1 MNINGVENEDKQE
14 PKYISISSGNKYM
27 GRGYQFLST
36 NNESIILSLTCNY
49 LSLGQFEL
57 ARSSILQLSLL
68 NLRRVSDILR
78 SIIYYGPPTSWQLSV
93 TVPTST
99 HFVLACIMEYES
111 FFGKDIII
119 ENNIIRRIEFDLLMV
134 QMITDN
140 FNLNAN
146 FDSMKNFRCF
156 YCSLINIFD
165 INVPELK
172 ILPKIVG
179 LPAYLSRFPSFSTN
193 INKVLQNYHFD
204 KVNREKYFSTKIINE
219 MFGCFVSRNYF
230 IQFVKLWTV
239 DFKKML
245 IFKSSTLE
253 FSSTLKSSLSMVNTS
268 LNWIILKNCILDL
281 VFFKENGE
289 PSMHSLATM
298 ISKGISTLQLE
309 CLFEKN
315 DLISDFSYENNSN
328 YYKSEPKEPEYLISV
343 VVAIFCIINL
353 FCRYDLSEEIF
364 SNFLID
370 QGEILKN
377 CEEICTNCV
386 LDSSILPDINHLFSK
401 NIFKQLNN
409 FEYIYLYFIKFDR
422 VKLFENN
429 TYKDYIGTLIDS
441 YLDQNLMLKLV
452 IMFDSCLFNTVFG
465 INNYFRIFSLP
476 KYSGCK
482 NNAILYPIIG
492 DEVSMEYEFYENPVF
507 WCEYLRYLKLSK
519 NKFEELPIVLMS
531 NLMNQIYT
539 WDSNFFEIVTKII
552 LCFPHLRAVC
562 IFLGINSDPIFNWE
576 LLKNL
581 WIPFRLE
588 QSSEHTYIENEA
600 LVYFLDEM
608 SRKHAISI
616 FISDELNSND
626 LFMIKNNSEKNTNSV
641 FKEIA
646 LKKSVIQYLFDS
658 FILHKQ
664 HKEINWKSLEEFISN
679 VISLP
684 LTAGVDISLLT
695 EERDCIKSY
704 LVQREVFEILDGK
717 GKSNFG
723 VNLQNISLDI
733 GNIQTN
739 CFHNELIYCFL
750 CRTFIYLKKN
760 GSELLYPSKHRFFNI
775 THLIYYLFIWSNRL
789 SSDYGIEILPIINK
803 LFERSVLMIELI
815 LFSHPYNIPDNL
827 IFPNN
832 LLIFTWWY
840 RSVISVPSRVF
851 NIGRSL
857 ISSKKD
863 SEYIQSMFYIRWVL
877 RKTYGNSPWHLDSLS
892 FESNCIV
899 NYDQNCTRS
908 NFSDILLSNSIL
920 TLKLLSIQNYEKSAE
935 IILDNNLSINVKLI
949 ALDGFVFNSLFEK
962 VTTLNSTNIKHIYN
976 LIKNISNQQLLVNEH
991 FYAEMSLI
999 SILDELFSHI
1009 GARYFHRES
1018 EIGWLLHIIPK
1029 LYLGFIILDFCISLG
1044 DSNSNNSSEL
1054 TEKAKCLIKENS
1066 NGLNC
1071 TYISIVET
1079 TLIRLSIFYQ
1089 TSITTS
1095 LTRYIM
1101 EIDTLP
1107 QQTSLIKTHLDRI
1120 HDKQVLT
1127 TALAQSLNQLS
1138 GFTQNKSPSEH
1149 LINVNQ
1155 KLEQC
1160 LFTNGN
1166 NSNYLCSVLYYI
1178 KSIIS
1183 ELFSNSDDYTA
1194 FPILALTPNEIIS
1207 YSFFQRKLLIASKQL
1222 SKIMKTNLISVIV
1235 KTLNCIHSSISM
1247 FELTESD
1254 TFDEIEFLYKEL
1266 FSFRETLTM
1275 VFYNILPHK
1284 NVQYNYYTWSF
1295 VVDKVDYN
1303 KKKEKITLPALKYRI
1318 WKYDIHRQLK
1328 SKLHDT
1334 NLENLSGFHLSNS
1347 LEYFNYLFKWLS
1359 IIEVFF
1365 FSNHNDLSTVIKLF
1379 NDRVGLVDYFSLI
1392 LPSIRI
1398 QTIDKVVLQT
1408 IKENL
1413 KNNETE
1419 SVKKLTNFKRI
1430 VKLNNPFNAYEL
1442 IFELQRVSDPHFT
1455 LSIIEIIHK
1464 VVNKNSVSW
1473 VKDSKSNS
1481 IKELVEDNVMF
1492 ILSIQKLFCIS
1503 FINNFG
1509 SDFDL
1514 WNKWCI
1520 LIREWMFTTG
1530 VLSLIG
1536 YLIEINLYEIAKL
1549 ISQELL
1555 LKVLEFNGDIEYT
1568 ENAINSIVHG
1578 GEFFDEIR
1586 NTAHSSNSSLVTYIS
1601 CTILN
1606 MQNCHNFQKHNFKTL
1621 NKGLVLKK
1629 SYNFENIVELLK
1641 SDKDVDEKY
1650 RIMDAYIHLNSSLL
1664 NINKINALKTILIS
1678 LKFVKDLG
1686 FDYVEVSWLFSPF
1699 LILRLA
1705 LITRRARLID
1715 VLERY
1720 IDIFLKSEDIL
1731 LSLIEES
1738 LGVVE
1743 NKHLITEKI
1752 MNSFVFGQADVNVC
1766 MQLFPMF
1773 GSEFELELNAR
1784 YIQSNSTDIH
1794 FTLQILSIVQKKRHV
1809 GGFLLKVSEKISK
1822 ELFNTLRQYILYYS
1836 LIRPK
1841 FGCKYSQLWLSEE
1854 GSLKIIP
1861 DNIHPFSK
1869 FLTARS
1875 KSLYTNNQQINTY
1888 KNRFI
1893 YESKIKFDK
1902 VQRENTRNVS
1912 KLRVLLRNL
1921 TILLTWGKDILRKSE
1936 FSIAIK
1942 NLSYLFEIW
1951 QRIPET
1957 IFSLNDVVFVTESI
1971 VRVLILSDQLN
1982 LVRDISRHILEP
1994 DDRLLEVGSEPIH
2007 SNIFSLVER
2016 SITFSRM
2023 ELCYSKSDCSN
2034 FISALDTNRSKN
2046 EMIMEIFCNR
2056 WGVSREQMVK
2066 IECKSVDAFGAI
2078 ENHILLKPDT
2088 INLNILLIVIA
2099 YCTWDQI
2106 QKRYLWR
2113 ENHILEFPITFL
2125 LKSNVLNQNLFEHLF
2140 ISSVKI
2146 RRAATNTLP
2155 DILSSCLNLSIGI
2168 ESDSDF
2174 FTISDN
2180 QLSLSYTTFFLER
2193 MTNLI
2198 KHNIFT
2204 RDSRENRI
2212 VKFIQVKQYNSII
2225 IYYEQ
2230 IDSIRKNTFQFD
2242 FINFLLQQKIPNH
2255 VLAINTC
2262 VKLNLWWEAVVYIL
2276 RWSFEFGSSR
2286 SRSLSMDKRRG
2297 HLEDEHNFE
2306 ALFFDLVLKR
2316 AHYTNQWNTL
2326 ISAIN
2331 DAAQFGG
2338 PRGTIA
2344 LKRCKHT
2351 IQRYLELNGALEM
2364 LYASFLTLPISGEVP
2379 HTLIGAIAIH
2389 LSLLSHIH
2397 FDSKRR
2403 TKSGMSRKGKQNVS
2417 VNYKKFENT
2426 EENSQIPHSL
2436 INFGKLNSLLIP
2448 FIADIPI
2455 FKMNLSPWGGLSLL
2469 SIQRII
2475 KLIDLQNSIVKF
2487 LLCDDTQ
2494 TSILSP
2500 NYKDRRDT
2508 VVKLFLNSEYSL
2520 AFRVS
2525 SALEMPL
2532 MEVLVQTTKELI
2544 VSYPENNHLSCFLDS
2559 MKHWLSEDDS
2569 DALITNAVN
2578 MWISEKK
2585 INLHSISELGKI
2597 GITELINKLSN
2608 PLGKREA
2615 FNVINPNK

>member
-1 MNINGVENEDKQE
+1 MNINGVDNEGKEE
-14 PKYISISSGNKYM
+14 PKYISISSGSKYM
-27 GRGYQFLST
+27 GGGYQFLSI
-36 NNESIILSLTCNY
+36 NNESILLSLTCNY
-49 LSLGQFEL
+49 LSLGQYEL

-78 SIIYYGPPTSWQLSV
+78 SIIYYGPPTNWQLSV

-119 ENNIIRRIEFDLLMV
+119 ENNIIRRVEFDLLMV

-140 FNLNAN
+140 FNLHTN

-179 LPAYLSRFPSFSTN
+179 LPPYLSRFPSFSTN

-204 KVNREKYFSTKIINE
+204 KVNQEKYFSTKIINE
-219 MFGCFVSRNYF
+219 MFGCFASRNYF
-230 IQFVKLWTV
+230 IQIVKLWTV

-281 VFFKENGE
+281 IFFRENGE

-315 DLISDFSYENNSN
+315 DLISDFSYENNSSN
-328 YYKSEPKEPEYLISV
+328 SYKSEPKEPEYLISV
-343 VVAIFCIINL
+343 VVAIFCVINL
-353 FCRYDLSEEIF
+353 FCRYGLSEEIF

-386 LDSSILPDINHLFSK
+386 LESSVLPDINHLFSK

-429 TYKDYIGTLIDS
+429 TYKDHIGTLVDS

-452 IMFDSCLFNTVFG
+452 IMFDSYLFNTVFG

-482 NNAILYPIIG
+482 NNVILYPIIG
-492 DEVSMEYEFYENPVF
+492 EDVSMKYEFYENPIF

-531 NLMNQIYT
+531 NLMNQMYT
-539 WDSNFFEIVTKII
+539 LDSNFFEIVTKII

-562 IFLGINSDPIFNWE
+562 IFLGINNDPIFNWE

-626 LFMIKNNSEKNTNSV
+626 LFMIKNNSEKNTNLV

-664 HKEINWKSLEEFISN
+664 HKEINWKSLEKFISN
-679 VISLP
+679 LISLP
-684 LTAGVDISLLT
+684 LTIGVDISLLT

-704 LVQREVFEILDGK
+704 LVQREIFEILDGK

-739 CFHNELIYCFL
+739 CFHNELMYCFL
-750 CRTFIYLKKN
+750 CRTFLYLKKN
-760 GSELLYPSKHRFFNI
+760 GSELLSPSKHRFFNI

-789 SSDYGIEILPIINK
+789 SSGYGIEILPIINK
-803 LFERSVLMIELI
+803 LFERNVLMIELI

-840 RSVISVPSRVF
+840 RYVISVPSRVF

-877 RKTYGNSPWHLDSLS
+877 RKTYGNSPWNLDSLS
-892 FESNCIV
+892 FESYCIV
-899 NYDQNCTRS
+899 NHDQNCTRH
-908 NFSDILLSNSIL
+908 NFSDILLSTSIL
-920 TLKLLSIQNYEKSAE
+920 TLKLLLIQNYEKSAE

-976 LIKNISNQQLLVNEH
+976 LIKNISNQQLSVNEH

-999 SILDELFSHI
+999 SILDELFSHV
-1009 GARYFHRES
+1009 GARYFHCES
-1018 EIGWLLHIIPK
+1018 DIGWLLYIIPK
-1029 LYLGFIILDFCISLG
+1029 IYLGFIILDFCISLG
-1044 DSNSNNSSEL
+1044 DSNSNNLSEL

-1101 EIDTLP
+1101 EIDTLS

-1120 HDKQVLT
+1120 HDRQVLT
-1127 TALAQSLNQLS
+1127 TALAQSLNHLS
-1138 GFTQNKSPSEH
+1138 GFTQNKSLSEH

-1183 ELFSNSDDYTA
+1183 ELFSNSDEYTA

-1235 KTLNCIHSSISM
+1235 KTLNCLHSSISM
-1247 FELTESD
+1247 FEVTESD

-1284 NVQYNYYTWSF
+1284 NVQYNYFTWSF
-1295 VVDKVDYN
+1295 VVDKEVDHN
-1303 KKKEKITLPALKYRI
+1303 KKKEKITLSALRYRI

-1365 FSNHNDLSTVIKLF
+1365 LSNHNDLSTVIKLF

-1392 LPSIRI
+1392 LPYIRI
-1398 QTIDKVVLQT
+1398 QTIDQVVFQT

-1419 SVKKLTNFKRI
+1419 SVMKLTNFKRI

-1442 IFELQRVSDPHFT
+1442 IFELQRVSDPRFT

-1464 VVNKNSVSW
+1464 VVNKNNVTW
-1473 VKDSKSNS
+1473 AKDSKSSS
-1481 IKELVEDNVMF
+1481 IKEFVEDNVMF
-1492 ILSIQKLFCIS
+1492 ILSIQKIFCIS

-1530 VLSLIG
+1530 VLSLISF
-1536 YLIEINLYEIAKL
+1536 LLEINLYEIAKL
-1549 ISQELL
+1549 ISQGLL
-1555 LKVLEFNGDIEYT
+1555 LKVLEFNGDIEFT
-1568 ENAINSIVHG
+1568 ENSINSIVHG
-1578 GEFFDEIR
+1578 GKFFDEIR
-1586 NTAHSSNSSLVTYIS
+1586 STAHSSNSSLVTYIN

-1606 MQNCHNFQKHNFKTL
+1606 IQNCHNFQKYNFKTL
-1621 NKGLVLKK
+1621 NKGSVLIT
-1629 SYNFENIVELLK
+1629 SHNFENIVKLLK
-1641 SDKDVDEKY
+1641 SEKEVDEKY

-1664 NINKINALKTILIS
+1664 NINKINAFKTILIS

-1686 FDYVEVSWLFSPF
+1686 FDDVQVSWLFSPF

-1705 LITRRARLID
+1705 MITRRARLID

-1720 IDIFLKSEDIL
+1720 IDMFLKSEDIL

-1738 LGVVE
+1738 LGVLE

-1752 MNSFVFGQADVNVC
+1752 MNSSVFGQADVNMC

-1773 GSEFELELNAR
+1773 GREFELDLNAR

-1809 GGFLLKVSEKISK
+1809 GVFLLKVSEKISN
-1822 ELFNTLRQYILYYS
+1822 ELFNTLRKYILYYS

-1854 GSLKIIP
+1854 GSLKITP

-1888 KNRFI
+1888 RNRFI
-1893 YESKIKFDK
+1893 NESKIKFNK

-1921 TILLTWGKDILRKSE
+1921 TVLLTWGKDILRESE
-1936 FSIAIK
+1936 FSIASN
-1942 NLSYLFEIW
+1942 NLSCLFEIW
-1951 QRIPET
+1951 QRIPEI
-1957 IFSLNDVVFVTESI
+1957 IFSLNDVVFVKESI

-1994 DDRLLEVGSEPIH
+1994 DDRLLGTGSEPIH
-2007 SNIFSLVER
+2007 SNIFNLVER

-2034 FISALDTNRSKN
+2034 FISALDTNWSKN
-2046 EMIMEIFCNR
+2046 EMIMAIFCNR

-2066 IECKSVDAFGAI
+2066 IESKSFDAVGVI

-2106 QKRYLWR
+2106 QKLFLWR
-2113 ENHILEFPITFL
+2113 KNHILEFPITL
-2125 LKSNVLNQNLFEHLF
+2125 LKSNVLNQNLFELMF
-2140 ISSVKI
+2140 ISNVKI

-2155 DILSSCLNLSIGI
+2155 DILSSCVNLSIGI

-2180 QLSLSYTTFFLER
+2180 QLT
-2193 MTNLI
+2193 
-2198 KHNIFT
+2198 
-2204 RDSRENRI
+2204 
-2212 VKFIQVKQYNSII
+2212 
-2225 IYYEQ
+2225 
-2230 IDSIRKNTFQFD
+2230 
-2242 FINFLLQQKIPNH
+2242 
-2255 VLAINTC
+2255 
-2262 VKLNLWWEAVVYIL
+2262 VVYIL

-2286 SRSLSMDKRRG
+2286 SRSLSMDKKHG
-2297 HLEDEHNFE
+2297 HLEDEQNFE
-2306 ALFFDLVLKR
+2306 ALFFDLVLKK

-2326 ISAIN
+2326 INAIN

-2351 IQRYLELNGALEM
+2351 VQRYLELNGALEM

-2397 FDSKRR
+2397 FDSKVGYLESAIYHFNSASIILKRR
-2403 TKSGMSRKGKQNVS
+2403 TKLGMSRKGKQTIS

-2426 EENSQIPHSL
+2426 DENSQITHSL
-2436 INFGKLNSLLIP
+2436 INFGKLNNLLIP

-2455 FKMNLSPWGGLSLL
+2455 FKMNISPWGGLSLL

-2475 KLIDLQNSIVKF
+2475 KLIDLQSSIVKF
-2487 LLCDDTQ
+2487 LICDGTQ

-2520 AFRVS
+2520 AFRAS

-2559 MKHWLSEDDS
+2559 MKHWLSDDDS

-2585 INLHSISELGKI
+2585 INLHNISELEKI

-2615 FNVINPNK
+2615 FNVINPIK